1 MIEVKNLTK
10 KYAANTAVSD
20 ISFTIEEGKVYG
32 LLGPNGAGKST
43 TMNIITGALA
53 ASDGVVTVDGL
64 DILDD
69 AKEAKKHIGYLPEI
83 PPLYPDMTPDEY
95 LSFIAKAKGIKNGEI
110 QDEIARVMEETQ
122 ITDVSDRIIKNLS
135 KGYKQRVGI
144 AQAMLG
150 NPSYIIL
157 DEPTVGL
164 DPLQIIEI
172 RKLIRSLATDRT
184 VILSS
189 HILAEVQ
196 EVCDEIIIIS
206 HGKIAAC
213 GTEDEL
219 REKMTGPNVLT
230 VTTKAECDPG
240 AQVFD
245 GISGI
250 TEISEADEKDGE
262 KTYTVYYEKNS
273 DIRENV
279 YNAFVKN
286 NAVLLALTSKV
297 PTLEDLFLE
306 LTKDEEE
313 IPFET
318 ASPVMEEIVNAITDR
333 EEISEEE
340 MSAEENLNEETDGE
354 EDK

>member
-10 KYAANTAVSD
+10 NYAGNTAVSD

-53 ASDGVVTVDGL
+53 ASEGRVTVDGL

-83 PPLYPDMTPDEY
+83 PPLYVDMTPYEY
-95 LSFIAKAKGIKNGEI
+95 LSFVAKAKGVKSGDIQNEI
-110 QDEIARVMEETQ
+110 ERVMDETQ
-122 ITDVSDRIIKNLS
+122 INDVSDRIIKNLS

-172 RKLIRSLATDRT
+172 RKLIRSLAVDRT

-230 VTTKAECDPG
+230 VTTKEECDPG
-240 AQVFD
+240 EQVFD
-245 GISGI
+245 GIPGI
-250 TEISEADEKDGE
+250 TEVCHTEPENGE
-262 KTYTVYYEKNS
+262 KTYTVYYEKDA

-279 YNAFVKN
+279 YSAFVKN
-286 NAVLLALTSKV
+286 NAVLLALTAKV

-306 LTKDEEE
+306 LTKDGEETVPE
-313 IPFET
+313 PV
-318 ASPVMEEIVNAITDR
+318 SPLIEEIVNTITDG
-333 EEISEEE
+333 EDMPEEE
-340 MSAEENLNEETDGE
+340 TQNEETETE
-354 EDK
+354 EEK